1 VTTNEEIRKLHPAV
15 ARPGRSAANV
25 LFAPLGDE
33 EATSWLTA
41 HGVEA
46 DGGRS
51 SATIAELYARLEGL
65 DTPKQSLGF
74 ESTS

>member
-1 VTTNEEIRKLHPAV
+1 V

-25 LFAPLGDE
+25 LFAPLARE
-33 EATSWLTA
+33 EAGAWLAA

-46 DGGRS
+46 DEAKPS
-51 SATIAELYARLEGL
+51 AATIAELYAQLEGL

-74 ESTS
+74 DAGA